1 MTFTPNL
8 ILVSAGFDIHTGDP
22 LGGMCVT
29 PRAFAALTRLLME
42 ISEECC
48 EGRLVMSLGE
58 RIRSGGPGAIG
69 ACGAQGT
76 HRPGAHRPG
85 AVVAKALPRRDRP
98 CEALF
103 QHVNGK

>member
-1 MTFTPNL
+1 LRDPKDDLPNL

-69 ACGAQGT
+69 ACGGHLAG
-76 HRPGAHRPG
+76 P
-85 AVVAKALPRRDRP
+85 AKAWPPLSLPAAPAPGDESDRP
-98 CEALF
+98 PS
-103 QHVNGK
+103 